1 MIICDVGPL
10 WGHLSTHR
18 GPKRPFL
25 GPTRSLE
32 GPGGPR
38 RAPGGLIWSQ
48 LPQAGP
54 TGWAAFIPCALASYQ
69 TSSALLG
76 PRKGPVLAQNS
87 PLEGPGRPWLAWGSD
102 LVPTAASWSNWV
114 ELMVTTNF
122 DLVLDLFSAAKCP
135 KRPLFGP
142 KCPF

>member
-38 RAPGGLIWSQ
+38 RATGGLIWSQ

-54 TGWAAFIPCALASYQ
+54 TGWVTPISCALAPYQ

-76 PRKGPVLAQNS
+76 PPKGPNFGQKGPFGSPRIPRRAPFGVPFLFCWNIGKWGVQSVATECPAHTALIQPMWNHPAGENS
-87 PLEGPGRPWLAWGSD
+87 
-102 LVPTAASWSNWV
+102 
-114 ELMVTTNF
+114 
-122 DLVLDLFSAAKCP
+122 
-135 KRPLFGP
+135 
-142 KCPF
+142 